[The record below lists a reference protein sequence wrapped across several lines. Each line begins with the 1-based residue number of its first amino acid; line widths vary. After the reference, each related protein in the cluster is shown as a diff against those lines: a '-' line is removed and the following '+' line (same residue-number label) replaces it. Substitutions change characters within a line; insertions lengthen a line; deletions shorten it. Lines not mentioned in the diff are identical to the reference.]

1 VIGSRGEATHKS
13 GAPPTTY
20 AGPSSPYE
28 VVNRGFPCA
37 LAGGMLRLI
46 WFVKNRALRP
56 VRRARGVLDVEERSD
71 WSDEDRSRPRGPS
84 TAEDGSVDEA
94 GSGMEVIDEVEDL
107 PYVSPRSWL
116 LTWSR
121 GPMRF

>member
-1 VIGSRGEATHKS
+1 
-13 GAPPTTY
+13 
-20 AGPSSPYE
+20 
-28 VVNRGFPCA
+28 
-37 LAGGMLRLI
+37 LI

-56 VRRARGVLDVEERSD
+56 VRRVRGVLDVEERSD
-71 WSDEDRSRPRGPS
+71 WPDEDRSRPRGPS